1 MSEDFLTSAFVKMR
15 TVLKG
20 TASRLLGNE
29 AAADDALQ
37 EAFYKLW
44 NRHYV
49 LASESD
55 AAALL
60 SRTVRNEAVDTLRQ
74 RKRHPQVRIDSTD
87 KPWNDGYHFGDKPW
101 NDENAVEKSVSAV
114 ADEDATPEREE
125 MLRNVKTL
133 IESQLTPI
141 QQEILQRRDY
151 NGEEYASIAE
161 DLGMQETAVR
171 MQLSRAR
178 KTIRETYRKQQRNY
192 E

>member
-15 TVLKG
+15 TVLRG

-74 RKRHPQVRIDSTD
+74 RKRHPEDSLEGRELPEETA
-87 KPWNDGYHFGDKPW
+87 
-101 NDENAVEKSVSAV
+101 E
-114 ADEDATPEREE
+114 EREDL
-125 MLRNVKTL
+125 LRNVKKL
-133 IESQLTPI
+133 IERELTPI

>member
-15 TVLKG
+15 TVLRG

-55 AAALL
+55 AAARL

-74 RKRHPQVRIDSTD
+74 RKRHPSVISS
-87 KPWNDGYHFGDKPW
+87 
-101 NDENAVEKSVSAV
+101 EVEKSVSAV

>member
-1 MSEDFLTSAFVKMR
+1 MSEDFLTSAFVRMR
-15 TVLKG
+15 TVLMA
-20 TASRLLGNE
+20 TASRLLGDE

-44 NRHYV
+44 DRHYV

-60 SRTVRNEAVDTLRQ
+60 NRTVRNEAVDALRR
-74 RKRHPQVRIDSTD
+74 RKRHPQDSIEGRDLPEET
-87 KPWNDGYHFGDKPW
+87 
-101 NDENAVEKSVSAV
+101 VQ
-114 ADEDATPEREE
+114 EREDV
-125 MLRNVKTL
+125 LRNVRTL
-133 IESQLTPI
+133 IERELTPI

-151 NGEEYASIAE
+151 NGEEYASIAG

-178 KTIRETYRKQQRNY
+178 KTIREMYRKQLGND

>member
-74 RKRHPQVRIDSTD
+74 RKRHPQDSIEGRD
-87 KPWNDGYHFGDKPW
+87 LP
-101 NDENAVEKSVSAV
+101 
-114 ADEDATPEREE
+114 EDTAEEREDL
-125 MLRNVKTL
+125 LRNVKQL
-133 IESQLTPI
+133 ISSQLTPI

>member
-15 TVLKG
+15 TVLRG

-74 RKRHPQVRIDSTD
+74 RKRHPEDSLEGRDLPEETS
-87 KPWNDGYHFGDKPW
+87 
-101 NDENAVEKSVSAV
+101 E
-114 ADEDATPEREE
+114 EREE
-125 MLRNVKTL
+125 LLSNVKTL
-133 IESQLTPI
+133 IERQLTPI

>member
-15 TVLKG
+15 TVLRG

-74 RKRHPQVRIDSTD
+74 RKRHPQDSIEGRD
-87 KPWNDGYHFGDKPW
+87 LP
-101 NDENAVEKSVSAV
+101 
-114 ADEDATPEREE
+114 EDTAEEREDL
-125 MLRNVKTL
+125 LRNVKQ
-133 IESQLTPI
+133 IISSQLTPI

>member
-15 TVLKG
+15 TVLRG

-74 RKRHPQVRIDSTD
+74 RKRHPQDSIEGRD
-87 KPWNDGYHFGDKPW
+87 LP
-101 NDENAVEKSVSAV
+101 
-114 ADEDATPEREE
+114 EDTAEEREDL
-125 MLRNVKTL
+125 LRNVKQL
-133 IESQLTPI
+133 ISSQLTPI

>member
-15 TVLKG
+15 TVLRG

-74 RKRHPQVRIDSTD
+74 RKRHPQDSIEGRELPEETT
-87 KPWNDGYHFGDKPW
+87 
-101 NDENAVEKSVSAV
+101 E
-114 ADEDATPEREE
+114 EREDL
-125 MLRNVKTL
+125 LRNIKQL
-133 IESQLTPI
+133 ISSQLTPI

>member
-15 TVLKG
+15 TVLRG

-60 SRTVRNEAVDTLRQ
+60 SRTVRNEAVDTF
-74 RKRHPQVRIDSTD
+74 VISS
-87 KPWNDGYHFGDKPW
+87 
-101 NDENAVEKSVSAV
+101 EVEKSASEVLEDDSA
-114 ADEDATPEREE
+114 PEREE
-125 MLRNVKTL
+125 MLRSVKTL

>member
-15 TVLKG
+15 TVLRG

-74 RKRHPQVRIDSTD
+74 RKRHAFVISS
-87 KPWNDGYHFGDKPW
+87 
-101 NDENAVEKSVSAV
+101 EVEKSASEVLEDDSA
-114 ADEDATPEREE
+114 PEREE

-178 KTIRETYRKQQRNY
+178 KTIREVYRKQQTNH

>member
-15 TVLKG
+15 TVLRG

-74 RKRHPQVRIDSTD
+74 RKRHPQDSIEGRD
-87 KPWNDGYHFGDKPW
+87 LP
-101 NDENAVEKSVSAV
+101 
-114 ADEDATPEREE
+114 EDTAEEREDL
-125 MLRNVKTL
+125 LRNVKRL
-133 IESQLTPI
+133 ISSQLTPI

>member
-15 TVLKG
+15 TVLRG
-20 TASRLLGNE
+20 TASRLLGSE

-44 NRHYV
+44 NRHYA

-60 SRTVRNEAVDTLRQ
+60 SRTVRNEAVDTLRS
-74 RKRHPQVRIDSTD
+74 RKRHPADSLEGRD
-87 KPWNDGYHFGDKPW
+87 LP
-101 NDENAVEKSVSAV
+101 EE
-114 ADEDATPEREE
+114 TPEDREDL
-125 MLRNVKTL
+125 LRSVKGL
-133 IESQLTPI
+133 IASELTPL
-141 QQEILQRRDY
+141 QQEIMRRRDCA
-151 NGEEYASIAE
+151 GESYADIAE

-178 KTIRETYRKQQRNY
+178 KTIRETYRKQQRNH

>member
-1 MSEDFLTSAFVKMR
+1 MAEDFLTSAFVKMR

-37 EAFYKLW
+37 NAFYKLW
-44 NRHYV
+44 THQYA

-60 SRTVRNEAVDTLRQ
+60 SRTVRNTAIDELR
-74 RKRHPQVRIDSTD
+74 RRGRNPEVRIDSTD
-87 KPWNDGYHFGDKPW
+87 RPWSDGRTTPW
-101 NDENAVEKSVSAV
+101 NDENSVPGEVEKS
-114 ADEDATPEREE
+114 REE
-125 MLRNVKTL
+125 MLHRVKGL
-133 IESQLTPI
+133 IESELTPI
-141 QQEILQRRDY
+141 QREIMQRRDY
-151 NGEEYASIAE
+151 AGEEYAVIAA

-178 KTIRETYRKQQRNY
+178 KAIREQYRKQVRNY

>member
-74 RKRHPQVRIDSTD
+74 RKRHPSVISS
-87 KPWNDGYHFGDKPW
+87 
-101 NDENAVEKSVSAV
+101 EVEKSVSAV
-114 ADEDATPEREE
+114 AEEDATPEREE

>member
-15 TVLKG
+15 TVLRG

-74 RKRHPQVRIDSTD
+74 RKRHPQDSIEGRD
-87 KPWNDGYHFGDKPW
+87 LP
-101 NDENAVEKSVSAV
+101 
-114 ADEDATPEREE
+114 EDTAEEREDL
-125 MLRNVKTL
+125 LRNVKQ
-133 IESQLTPI
+133 IISSQLTPI
-141 QQEILQRRDY
+141 QHEILQRRDY

>member
-74 RKRHPQVRIDSTD
+74 RKRHPEVRIDST
-87 KPWNDGYHFGDKPW
+87 DKPW

-114 ADEDATPEREE
+114 AEEDATPEREE

>member
-15 TVLKG
+15 TVLRG

-74 RKRHPQVRIDSTD
+74 RKRHPQDSIEGRELPEETT
-87 KPWNDGYHFGDKPW
+87 
-101 NDENAVEKSVSAV
+101 E
-114 ADEDATPEREE
+114 EREDL
-125 MLRNVKTL
+125 LRNVKQL
-133 IESQLTPI
+133 ISSQLTPI

>member
-87 KPWNDGYHFGDKPW
+87 KPWNDG
-101 NDENAVEKSVSAV
+101 NAKDTINSRVPKMYTANVGKSHS
-114 ADEDATPEREE
+114 T
-125 MLRNVKTL
+125 
-133 IESQLTPI
+133 
-141 QQEILQRRDY
+141 
-151 NGEEYASIAE
+151 
-161 DLGMQETAVR
+161 
-171 MQLSRAR
+171 
-178 KTIRETYRKQQRNY
+178 
-192 E
+192 

>member
-74 RKRHPQVRIDSTD
+74 RKRHPSVISS
-87 KPWNDGYHFGDKPW
+87 
-101 NDENAVEKSVSAV
+101 EVEKSVSAV

>member
-1 MSEDFLTSAFVKMR
+1 ML
-15 TVLKG
+15 
-20 TASRLLGNE
+20 
-29 AAADDALQ
+29 
-37 EAFYKLW
+37 
-44 NRHYV
+44 
-49 LASESD
+49 
-55 AAALL
+55 
-60 SRTVRNEAVDTLRQ
+60 
-74 RKRHPQVRIDSTD
+74 
-87 KPWNDGYHFGDKPW
+87 
-101 NDENAVEKSVSAV
+101 
-114 ADEDATPEREE
+114 EE
-125 MLRNVKTL
+125 VKTL

>member
-15 TVLKG
+15 TVLRG

-74 RKRHPQVRIDSTD
+74 RKRHPSVISS
-87 KPWNDGYHFGDKPW
+87 
-101 NDENAVEKSVSAV
+101 EVEKSVSAV